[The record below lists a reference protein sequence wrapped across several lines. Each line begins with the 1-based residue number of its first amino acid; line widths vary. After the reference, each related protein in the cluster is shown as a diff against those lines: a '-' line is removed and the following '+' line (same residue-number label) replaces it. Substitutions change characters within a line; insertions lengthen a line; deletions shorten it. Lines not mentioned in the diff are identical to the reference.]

1 MKKIFA
7 TTAAALTLA
16 AASVSAQSIN
26 GADEVTCAEFLA
38 METLQQEEML
48 PRVIASSDGGSQN
61 ETTLADIE
69 LICVGNDDVAVA
81 DVLERGTATN

>member
-7 TTAAALTLA
+7 TTAFALTLA
-16 AASVSAQSIN
+16 AGAVSAQSLN
-26 GADEVTCAEFLA
+26 GADEATCAEFLA
-38 METLQQEEML
+38 METLEQEEML
-48 PRVIASSDGGSQN
+48 SRIIAASDGGSQS

-81 DVLERGTATN
+81 DVLERGTATD